1 MNTPVPALEQSWLRT
16 KTHDYASY
24 MKVAELKANSSNN
37 TLFADDKGE
46 IAFLMPQFVP
56 RRDDRF
62 DYTKPV
68 DGSDPATDWQGLT
81 PLRDLPQV
89 IQPRTGWVMNTNDW
103 PYAAAG
109 KDSPRRTD
117 FPRYMDTF
125 GENPRGLHATRL
137 LAGASGFSKAKLI
150 ADAFDP
156 YLPAFARQLPMLLHD
171 YDALPASDPRKASLA
186 APIAVLRGWDYRWG
200 TASIPTTLAVFWG
213 DRLWDAVAPL
223 AAASDLDP
231 DEAVTRSYDYMA
243 TRATPDMRLA
253 ALTAAVA
260 TLEHDFGDW
269 GIPWGEVN
277 RYQRLDDAI
286 HPHFDDARPSVPV
299 PFTSARWGSLAS
311 FGAHTWPG
319 TAKYYGSSG
328 NSFVAV
334 VEFGSKVSARAIHVG
349 GQSGHPSSAHF
360 TDQAGRYASGN
371 LRTVYFWPEQ
381 LKGHTERVYH
391 PGMPA
396 GGVSA
401 DFSDSQPATDDRAA
415 ARAHTGESGRR
426 RRIRPSA
433 GWPKGARQEETRTG
447 AERVAERSRAPSGRQ
462 CDPPG
467 FGQRGMPLPVACR
480 RVDAERRHQQR
491 LAPRRPEDRDVV
503 ALAMR
508 AAAGLVADPPVG
520 WRAGAQLVEPG
531 AGGAQPGRQLPARRR
546 GEDIAQQQRLQIA
559 QHGVRRGGIAQVAR
573 RANIELRFKAIQ
585 PGQRI
590 AQGAHE
596 RCRRRRAAEAGQQ
609 QIVGGVVAHRNRRLA
624 QLGHRHARRARAM
637 AGYRRPRQQRLA
649 AEHDAPVQPLGAAVD
664 PRQHRAHGQQLV
676 RAAHQEA
683 LVGTV
688 QQAAAAAGVEH
699 GHAEPAAVGLFQPG
713 ESIAGICRPRGR
725 GRPQR
730 QAREAQQ
737 AGLDQFATAHRR
749 FSLARMIGKRPIPA
763 CRNGAAEART
773 GYPAGTWCGRIGR
786 GERPS
791 DRSRPVSRAWRARR

>member
-1 MNTPVPALEQSWLRT
+1 MPARQPTCTPHRARPWLLLLALGLTTGASAQAADHARLQREAQAVTITRDDWGIAHVHGKTDADAVFGVAYAQAEDDFNRVETNYLAALGWTAQAEGKAALWQDLRQQLWVDPAALKKQYARSPAWLRKLMDAWADGLNWYLATHPDVHPKVIAHFAPWMALSFTEGSIGGDIEDVSLKELAAFYGDAHPQLAQANPPSWAEPTGSNGIAIAPKLTTDGHALLLINPHTSFYFRSELQMDSDAGLDAYGAVTWGQFFIYQGFNRHIGWMHTSTGVNNVDQFAETIVRKDGKTFYRYGKALRPVRERAIAVRYRAADGTLKTRGFTAYFTHHGPVVASENGKWIAEALMDKPVAALEQSWLRT
-16 KTHDYASY
+16 KAHDYASY
-24 MKVAELKANSSNN
+24 MQVAALMANSSNN

-81 PLRDLPQV
+81 PLQDLPQAV
-89 IQPRTGWVMNTNDW
+89 NPPGGWAMNTNDW

-109 KDSPRRTD
+109 KDSPRRAD

-125 GENPRGLHATRL
+125 GENPRGQHATRL

-156 YLPAFARQLPMLLHD
+156 YLPAFARQLPVLLHD
-171 YDALPASDPRKASLA
+171 YDALPASDPRRASLA

-260 TLEHDFGDW
+260 TLQHDFGDW

-334 VEFGSKVSARAIHVG
+334 VEFGPKVSARAIHVG

-360 TDQAGRYASGN
+360 TDQAERYASGN

-396 GGVSA
+396 G
-401 DFSDSQPATDDRAA
+401 
-415 ARAHTGESGRR
+415 
-426 RRIRPSA
+426 
-433 GWPKGARQEETRTG
+433 
-447 AERVAERSRAPSGRQ
+447 
-462 CDPPG
+462 
-467 FGQRGMPLPVACR
+467 
-480 RVDAERRHQQR
+480 
-491 LAPRRPEDRDVV
+491 
-503 ALAMR
+503 
-508 AAAGLVADPPVG
+508 
-520 WRAGAQLVEPG
+520 
-531 AGGAQPGRQLPARRR
+531 
-546 GEDIAQQQRLQIA
+546 
-559 QHGVRRGGIAQVAR
+559 
-573 RANIELRFKAIQ
+573 
-585 PGQRI
+585 
-590 AQGAHE
+590 
-596 RCRRRRAAEAGQQ
+596 
-609 QIVGGVVAHRNRRLA
+609 
-624 QLGHRHARRARAM
+624 
-637 AGYRRPRQQRLA
+637 
-649 AEHDAPVQPLGAAVD
+649 
-664 PRQHRAHGQQLV
+664 
-676 RAAHQEA
+676 
-683 LVGTV
+683 
-688 QQAAAAAGVEH
+688 
-699 GHAEPAAVGLFQPG
+699 
-713 ESIAGICRPRGR
+713 
-725 GRPQR
+725 
-730 QAREAQQ
+730 
-737 AGLDQFATAHRR
+737 
-749 FSLARMIGKRPIPA
+749 
-763 CRNGAAEART
+763 
-773 GYPAGTWCGRIGR
+773 
-786 GERPS
+786 
-791 DRSRPVSRAWRARR
+791 